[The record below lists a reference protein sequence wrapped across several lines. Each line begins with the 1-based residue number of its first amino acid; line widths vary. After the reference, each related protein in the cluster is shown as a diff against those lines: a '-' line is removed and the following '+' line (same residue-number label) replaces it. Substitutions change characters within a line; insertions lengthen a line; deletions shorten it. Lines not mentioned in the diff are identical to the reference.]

1 MCETQFMEKAFISIR
16 LVIVSRPSGGKQF
29 LKVSQDFVAIH
40 SPRDRS
46 RLSYNKR
53 LSKSGP
59 A

>member
-1 MCETQFMEKAFISIR
+1 MENAFISIR

-29 LKVSQDFVAIH
+29 LKVSLDFVDID
-40 SPRDRS
+40 SPRDRAC
-46 RLSYNKR
+46 LSYNKR